1 MNFFFRNIKFLT
13 NKVHRIKLIIVFFGA
28 FIISLMETVGLGSLA
43 GFVILLT
50 DPSILISK
58 ISNPHIS
65 EYLENLDFKKLLI
78 LSSTIIFFIFLI
90 KNIFTIIFHYFETKT
105 QREVILY
112 LSSSLYKNYLFKD
125 YEYYLKT
132 NPSEIINT
140 TNSIVNRSV
149 AYVFSVMSLLK
160 EFFFI
165 FFILC
170 SLVFIDFKLTLFL
183 FLFFSFFSLVFYN
196 LVKKKLSTQGYKTR
210 ILEELELKSLNQG
223 IGSIKYVK
231 LKNLQNF
238 FVNKYFKLQETRH
251 KLEIFI
257 SIIGRVPKLI
267 FEILAV
273 VIMSLIVI
281 YFISQNKN
289 ITVIIPT
296 LSYLILI
303 IVRMIPAFINI
314 NSGLTLIKYDKPSVQ
329 KIVEEI
335 KDQNFLMATSE
346 NPSSKNQDE
355 IDIKHF
361 AFTNISYKFPDSKK
375 NALENISFEINDGE
389 MVGII
394 GESGAGK
401 STLINIM
408 MGLLTP
414 TKGHININNQN
425 ILDKDYSIVQKK
437 IGFVPQEIYLID
449 DNIRNNVAFGIN
461 ESEIDFHKL
470 NECID
475 KANLREFIN
484 HNPEGLDS
492 IIGDRGARISGGQ
505 KQRIGIA
512 RALYDDPKIL
522 IMDEGTSALDNATE
536 ENVIEDIIKLRKN
549 KIIILAAHRLSTLQK
564 CDKFILLNEGKII
577 DQGNKSEFL
586 NRQKQFEKYFIKK
599 KNKND

>member
-1 MNFFFRNIKFLT
+1 
-13 NKVHRIKLIIVFFGA
+13 
-28 FIISLMETVGLGSLA
+28 METVGLGSLA

-90 KNIFTIIFHYFETKT
+90 KNILTIIFHYFETKT

-273 VIMSLIVI
+273 IVMSLIVI

-289 ITVIIPT
+289 IAVIIPT

-461 ESEIDFHKL
+461 ESEINFHKL

-484 HNPEGLDS
+484 RNPEGLDS

-564 CDKFILLNEGKII
+564 CDKFILLNDGKII

-586 NRQKQFEKYFIKK
+586 NRQKQFEKYFIKQ

>member
-28 FIISLMETVGLGSLA
+28 FIVSLMETVGLGSLA
-43 GFVILLT
+43 GFVILLS

-196 LVKKKLSTQGYKTR
+196 LIKKKLSTQGYKTR

-273 VIMSLIVI
+273 IVMSLIVI

-289 ITVIIPT
+289 IAVIIPT

-425 ILDKDYSIVQKK
+425 VLDKDYSIVQKK

-461 ESEIDFHKL
+461 ESEIDFKKL

-484 HNPEGLDS
+484 RNPEGLDS

-564 CDKFILLNEGKII
+564 CDKFILLNDGKII

>member
-28 FIISLMETVGLGSLA
+28 FIVSLMETVGLGSLA

-170 SLVFIDFKLTLFL
+170 SLVFIDFKLTFFL

-425 ILDKDYSIVQKK
+425 VLDKDYSIVQKK

-461 ESEIDFHKL
+461 ESEIDFKKL

-484 HNPEGLDS
+484 RNPEGLDS

>member
-90 KNIFTIIFHYFETKT
+90 KNILTIIFHYFETKT

-273 VIMSLIVI
+273 IVMSLIVI

-289 ITVIIPT
+289 IAVIIPT

-346 NPSSKNQDE
+346 NPSNKNQDE

-361 AFTNISYKFPDSKK
+361 AFTNINYKFPDSKK

-425 ILDKDYSIVQKK
+425 VLDKDYSIVQKK

-484 HNPEGLDS
+484 RNPEGLDS

-564 CDKFILLNEGKII
+564 CDKFILLNDGKII

>member
-196 LVKKKLSTQGYKTR
+196 LVKKKTKHTR
-210 ILEELELKSLNQG
+210 I
-223 IGSIKYVK
+223 
-231 LKNLQNF
+231 
-238 FVNKYFKLQETRH
+238 
-251 KLEIFI
+251 
-257 SIIGRVPKLI
+257 
-267 FEILAV
+267 
-273 VIMSLIVI
+273 
-281 YFISQNKN
+281 
-289 ITVIIPT
+289 
-296 LSYLILI
+296 
-303 IVRMIPAFINI
+303 
-314 NSGLTLIKYDKPSVQ
+314 
-329 KIVEEI
+329 
-335 KDQNFLMATSE
+335 
-346 NPSSKNQDE
+346 
-355 IDIKHF
+355 
-361 AFTNISYKFPDSKK
+361 
-375 NALENISFEINDGE
+375 
-389 MVGII
+389 
-394 GESGAGK
+394 
-401 STLINIM
+401 
-408 MGLLTP
+408 
-414 TKGHININNQN
+414 
-425 ILDKDYSIVQKK
+425 
-437 IGFVPQEIYLID
+437 
-449 DNIRNNVAFGIN
+449 
-461 ESEIDFHKL
+461 
-470 NECID
+470 
-475 KANLREFIN
+475 
-484 HNPEGLDS
+484 
-492 IIGDRGARISGGQ
+492 
-505 KQRIGIA
+505 
-512 RALYDDPKIL
+512 
-522 IMDEGTSALDNATE
+522 
-536 ENVIEDIIKLRKN
+536 
-549 KIIILAAHRLSTLQK
+549 
-564 CDKFILLNEGKII
+564 
-577 DQGNKSEFL
+577 
-586 NRQKQFEKYFIKK
+586 
-599 KNKND
+599 